1 MKIIIGVIERMLRLE
16 NMQSKILII
25 DKTKWIR
32 QLAERVNK
40 DLHRVLHDDN

>member
-1 MKIIIGVIERMLRLE
+1 MFFIDEDHNRKNVETRD
-16 NMQSKILII
+16 KILII

-32 QLAERVNK
+32 ERVNK